1 MAKPKNC
8 LTVEGGMV
16 CVWSDGIGQFV
27 DHGELLT
34 LMRGSRSLQ
43 VVGQR
48 FRGSRRNI
56 LEVLMH
62 FGFDFDQLLRAQF
75 AEGLPDAQL
84 MKIHGVGARWVSHK
98 RRELGFSPGAGRPA
112 AAIRDDEVLEA
123 CARAP
128 SHAAAARLLQ
138 IDRKTFKKRLDQV
151 RARESVA
158 TGTCAQEG

>member
-1 MAKPKNC
+1 MAKPKNW
-8 LTVEGGMV
+8 LTIKGDMV
-16 CVWSDGIGQFV
+16 CVWSDGLGKFV

-34 LMRGSRSLQ
+34 LMRGSRSLKIVRQ
-43 VVGQR
+43 Q

-62 FGFDFDQLLRAQF
+62 FGFDFDQLLREQF
-75 AEGLPDAQL
+75 EEALPDAQL
-84 MKIHGVGARWVSHK
+84 MKIHGVGARWVSQK

-112 AAIRDDEVLEA
+112 AAIHDDEVLEA
-123 CARAP
+123 WERTQ
-128 SHAAAARLLQ
+128 SYAAAARLLQ

-151 RARESVA
+151 RARDNVA